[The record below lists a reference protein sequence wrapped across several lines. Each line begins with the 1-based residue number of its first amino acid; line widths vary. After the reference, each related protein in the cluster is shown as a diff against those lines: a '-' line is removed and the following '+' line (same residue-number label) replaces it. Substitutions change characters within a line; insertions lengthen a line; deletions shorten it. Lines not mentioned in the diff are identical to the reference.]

1 MLHHAVVN
9 NKSQFPLDEILTP
22 YSKTFRSIQMLETNV
37 NAGVK
42 SIINEA
48 VILSIIPYSTKP
60 AAKGSKKDK
69 IVETFVKKMR

>member
-9 NKSQFPLDEILTP
+9 NKRQFPLDEILTP
-22 YSKTFRSIQMLETNV
+22 YSKTFRSIQMLEANINT
-37 NAGVK
+37 GVK

-48 VILSIIPYSTKP
+48 VISTIIPYSTKP
-60 AAKGSKKDK
+60 VAKRSKKDK

>member
-48 VILSIIPYSTKP
+48 VISSIIPRREKP
-60 AAKGSKKDK
+60 ADK
-69 IVETFVKKMR
+69 RCEVKQHSQKFL

>member
-1 MLHHAVVN
+1 
-9 NKSQFPLDEILTP
+9 
-22 YSKTFRSIQMLETNV
+22 MLETNV

-48 VILSIIPYSTKP
+48 VISSIIPYSTKP